1 MNGPGRLS
9 LRARLLVVLIAVT
22 AAFLL
27 IMGGVTALVLSK
39 RLGAQFDDSL
49 ISAAARTPGQIQ
61 ANPGDDVAVEVTRQ
75 PVKVLPLTGSNA
87 ATRALADSVGQLI
100 AARTLARY
108 IDDTPFAVPGT
119 SPRLRAVGRFVR
131 LGHSDVAP
139 AQSGQAGIGHRFG
152 VLVVARPVGAVTG
165 QVGGI
170 VVAELITG
178 GALILL
184 LALGGRWL
192 IGRGLAPLSE
202 MAGTA
207 QRITAQGDL
216 TARMPDADGRTEVGR
231 LGAAI
236 NTMLDRIQQAFGAR
250 LRSETKVRQFAA
262 DASHELRTPLTT
274 IRGYAELYRQGA
286 LDGGQLPDA
295 MRRIEQEALR
305 MGTLVAE
312 LLELARLD
320 RTTSLDITETDLA
333 VLVRDAAADARAVEP
348 ARPVRAEAPESLVA
362 VVDEARIRQVLANLL
377 GNVREHTPV
386 TTPTAVRLAQVRGGV
401 VLEVADRG
409 PGMAADDAAR
419 AFDRFHRG
427 TERHG
432 DAPAAG
438 PAVGY
443 GADHGAGSAGAAS
456 PHSANGSR
464 PGAES
469 GGSGLGLAIVAAIAQ
484 AHGGQA
490 TLESAPGHGT
500 RVRVWLP
507 ATAPA
512 APAAP
517 ASRPPRPTWQP
528 RPGYPARPGTPLT
541 RPPFRGPA
549 ALPPTWPRRRSRSR
563 YPARPA
569 TPPYHP
575 GSRHPAS
582 PATVPHHPGSR
593 HRATA
598 ATQSQCTQRSQ
609 DRPPR
614 SSSPYPPPPTAL
626 PHRRGSRHR
635 ASPPTQ
641 SQCTQRRRARQPRSS
656 SRRLPDRP
664 APKRPLHSLA
674 AATRSPRSCTTT
686 GGTRRGQ
693 VRRRARRTV
702 KPAMATVILRG
713 RPSHPGGS
721 YPHRAATAASAG
733 ARNQV
738 TTSGEAVGGPLAPR
752 LRGQPGKGRADL
764 GATPWNPAGYA
775 PVSPSPGRG
784 PAPAGLGR

>member
-27 IMGGVTALVLSK
+27 VMGGVTAFVLSK

-49 ISAAARTPGQIQ
+49 ISTAARTPAQIQ
-61 ANPGDDVAVEVTRQ
+61 ANPGDYVAVLITHRFPLAVQ
-75 PVKVLPLTGSNA
+75 PLTGSTGTTQSWSMPSRGWPRPA
-87 ATRALADSVGQLI
+87 AFGATSGTFHSPCPGPRHGCGRWPGSLGGRAC
-100 AARTLARY
+100 
-108 IDDTPFAVPGT
+108 
-119 SPRLRAVGRFVR
+119 PRRRAVRRR
-131 LGHSDVAP
+131 LA
-139 AQSGQAGIGHRFG
+139 A
-152 VLVVARPVGAVTG
+152 VLVVARPVDVVTG

-207 QRITAQGDL
+207 QRITTQGDL
-216 TARMPDADGRTEVGR
+216 TTRMPDADGSTEVGR

-250 LRSETKVRQFAA
+250 LRSEAKVRQFAA

-274 IRGYAELYRQGA
+274 IRGYAELYSQGA
-286 LDGGQLPDA
+286 LDDDQLPDA
-295 MRRIEQEALR
+295 MRRIEQEAMR

-320 RTTSLDITETDLA
+320 RTSSLDITETDLA

-348 ARPVRAEAPESLVA
+348 ARPVRAEAPESLIA
-362 VVDEARIRQVLANLL
+362 AVDEARIRQVLANLL

-401 VLEVADRG
+401 VLEVADSG

-427 TERHG
+427 AERHNG
-432 DAPAAG
+432 GPAAG

-456 PHSANGSR
+456 THSANGSR
-464 PGAES
+464 PAAES

-507 ATAPA
+507 ATV
-512 APAAP
+512 
-517 ASRPPRPTWQP
+517 
-528 RPGYPARPGTPLT
+528 
-541 RPPFRGPA
+541 
-549 ALPPTWPRRRSRSR
+549 
-563 YPARPA
+563 PA
-569 TPPYHP
+569 TPVAPRAAATPRLSRARHHP
-575 GSRHPAS
+575 VPPA
-582 PATVPHHPGSR
+582 PATPQPSHPPSDQAGP
-593 HRATA
+593 
-598 ATQSQCTQRSQ
+598 
-609 DRPPR
+609 PPR
-614 SSSPYPPPPTAL
+614 QPLPGPVSYP
-626 PHRRGSRHR
+626 
-635 ASPPTQ
+635 SPPSRQPLPGPAGVPSPPCPAAVTPGPG
-641 SQCTQRRRARQPRSS
+641 RRVPLPRRARQPLPGPAGYPGPACPAATTS
-656 SRRLPDRP
+656 SRPPSGPDVRCP
-664 APKRPLHSLA
+664 AGHRLA
-674 AATRSPRSCTTT
+674 AATCRIGAPRTAT
-686 GGTRRGQ
+686 GDAS
-693 VRRRARRTV
+693 RRRHAPRATGPACPGTARRTS
-702 KPAMATVILRG
+702 R
-713 RPSHPGGS
+713 
-721 YPHRAATAASAG
+721 
-733 ARNQV
+733 
-738 TTSGEAVGGPLAPR
+738 
-752 LRGQPGKGRADL
+752 
-764 GATPWNPAGYA
+764 
-775 PVSPSPGRG
+775 
-784 PAPAGLGR
+784 